1 MYHLLVLLAL
11 FGTTLQDNL
20 PPHIK
25 CTFVDFAFGDF
36 QVNAFYTQSVYDFVP
51 EINVF
56 FDVTPKKNDS
66 KPSQPTYVPTNPKL
80 QLNSHE
86 QIIFELI
93 LKKLPKYQSLSSE
106 DKQRMKYRTE
116 GSDLTLRLRRT
127 PVEEEVNKETAILNF
142 LKFGRIVIQ
151 MIEKDTYL
159 DGIPENKLSDTITYM
174 TNVQDSGQDFEF
186 LDSPLMRS
194 SEIVSFKKLYWSAA
208 TNKWYIRWDIL
219 YPIHHK
225 LCESYPKTGYRPT
238 KFYPEMPKGPRY
250 LMIIFNSQILELK
263 QLISMNFFQPCLS
276 TIR

>member
-25 CTFVDFAFGDF
+25 CTFVDFAYGDF
-36 QVNAFYTQSVYDFVP
+36 QVNAFYNHSVVAQVP

-56 FDVTPKKNDS
+56 FDVTPKENGP
-66 KPSQPTYVPTNPKL
+66 KPLQPTYVPTNPKL

-86 QIIFELI
+86 QIIFELT
-93 LKKLPKYQSLSSE
+93 LKNLQNYQSLSSE
-106 DKQRMKYRTE
+106 DKQRMKYRTQ
-116 GSDLTLRLRRT
+116 GRDLTLRLRRT

-159 DGIPENKLSDTITYM
+159 DGIPENKLSDTITAM

-208 TNKWYIRWDIL
+208 TNKWYFHWYIL
-219 YPIHHK
+219 YPIHHRR
-225 LCESYPKTGYRPT
+225 CENYPKTPHKGT
-238 KFYPEMPKGPRY
+238 KFYEPGGPRY

-263 QLISMNFFQPCLS
+263 QLLSMNFFQPCL
-276 TIR
+276 